1 VKRVA
6 ALPLLLLTACGPP
19 TSGRPVEEL
28 YADHC
33 ARCHG
38 DDGRGDPRQLPLAPA
53 LDLTRS
59 TLIARRA
66 RGALYRRIQQGQD
79 TMPAFGHKLPQ
90 GDIELLVDHVMR
102 FQAR

>member
-1 VKRVA
+1 MKRVA
-6 ALPLLLLTACGPP
+6 ALPILLLTACGPP
-19 TSGRPVEEL
+19 TSGRTAAEL
-28 YADHC
+28 YVDHC

-38 DDGRGDPRQLPLAPA
+38 EDGRGDARQRPLAPA

-79 TMPAFGHKLPQ
+79 SMPAFGHKLPQ
-90 GDIELLVDHVMR
+90 GDIELLVDYVLH